1 MKDVVNIR
9 VTETIQLDQV
19 RLGMLYSQLGE
30 AGAGD
35 VISRAM
41 EELAVRLAQCD
52 TLWRA
57 RNLAQLRK
65 HARSLIAISDQ
76 IGMQRLAQVAGDV
89 TACLDNEDD
98 IAIAATLSRMLRVG
112 ERSLSAIWALE
123 DLSLLG
129 RLQLGQDEIA
139 WGLNSY

>member
-123 DLSLLG
+123 DLSL
-129 RLQLGQDEIA
+129 
-139 WGLNSY
+139 